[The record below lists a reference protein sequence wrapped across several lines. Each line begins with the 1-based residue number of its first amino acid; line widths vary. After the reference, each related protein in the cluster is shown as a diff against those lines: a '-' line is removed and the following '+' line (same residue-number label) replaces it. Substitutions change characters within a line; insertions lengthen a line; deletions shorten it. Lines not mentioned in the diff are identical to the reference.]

1 MNHTAEIITGWKFE
15 DVVNK
20 SLTEVF
26 NKKDFKIESLPG
38 LLKTLIKDGTVIDL
52 ISENSILISKDG
64 TEIPVSDSSFARI
77 MDQKGN
83 IPGAVIVFRDITKRS
98 QVDEG
103 IRNRIIELE
112 QQLNERTEQL
122 EVVKREMEEFRGK

>member
-1 MNHTAEIITGWKFE
+1 
-15 DVVNK
+15 
-20 SLTEVF
+20 
-26 NKKDFKIESLPG
+26 
-38 LLKTLIKDGTVIDL
+38 
-52 ISENSILISKDG
+52 
-64 TEIPVSDSSFARI
+64 